1 MASGVLVEYFDV
13 KPFIGTAESQNISL
27 VIHFHTTVL
36 ELILEPENLGI
47 VIFWIHDA
55 SMIVAD
61 NCLGS

>member
-27 VIHFHTTVL
+27 EIDFHTTVL